1 MRNVKGEVVGMKKRL
16 AMLVTMSMILTSMA
30 ACGSENS
37 TQNQNEEKKE
47 EKKQETSEKESYE
60 GETLVV
66 QAWGGT
72 YEETM
77 RNDVIAKFEEKTG
90 AKVEV
95 VSGAAPLSQLATEGD
110 NASIDVLSLDCNEVV
125 QGTKMGVLETLDY
138 DKLDNAKDLY
148 EEAFMYDNAVITN
161 WGVYGIV
168 YRKDL
173 VEKEPES
180 WEDLWDPAYKGGKIG
195 VVDYSMGGGLE
206 FADEIARI
214 QGSEISDRDNWDKLF
229 EKLSSLKDNI
239 GIYGSQHA
247 DIESMLTSGEIVMS
261 VETNGRAI
269 NLVQEG
275 YDIGFCMPK
284 EGTPAMTSLAGISKG
299 STNKE
304 LAYLFLN
311 ELLGTEAQKAYA
323 EKNYY
328 APSNKKTVVDEKLA
342 AMMPYGQ
349 EEVSNLVYM
358 DYAAFEEVK
367 ADFLER
373 WNKEFK

>member
-1 MRNVKGEVVGMKKRL
+1 MKKKMAVLL
-16 AMLVTMSMILTSMA
+16 AAWMA
-30 ACGSENS
+30 VSLGACGTQGTEEEQTGNTGSTESTENTES
-37 TQNQNEEKKE
+37 AAEE
-47 EKKQETSEKESYE
+47 QEASYE

-77 RNDVIAKFEEKTG
+77 RNDVIPKFEEKTG
-90 AKVEV
+90 ATVEV
-95 VSGAAPLSQLATEGD
+95 VSGAAPLSQLATEGN

-125 QGTKMGVLETLDY
+125 QGTEMGVLETLDY
-138 DKLDNAKDLY
+138 DKLENSKDLY

-173 VEKEPES
+173 VEEEPDS
-180 WEDLWDPAYKGGKIG
+180 WEDLWNSAYAGGKVG
-195 VVDYSMGGGLE
+195 VIDYSMGGGLE
-206 FADEIARI
+206 FADEIAHM
-214 QGSEISDRDNWDKLF
+214 QGSEISDKDNWDNLF

-269 NLVQEG
+269 NLLQEG

-299 STNKE
+299 STQKE
-304 LAYLFLN
+304 LAYIFVN

-328 APSNKKTVVDEKLA
+328 APSNSKTVVDEELA

-367 ADFLER
+367 ADFIER
-373 WNKEFK
+373 WNREFK

>member
-1 MRNVKGEVVGMKKRL
+1 MKKRL
-16 AMLVTMSMILTSMA
+16 AVLLMMSMVATMG
-30 ACGSENS
+30 ACGA
-37 TQNQNEEKKE
+37 EEKQESNKTEQETENKESVEKE
-47 EKKQETSEKESYE
+47 EKTTDEKESHA

-77 RNDVIAKFEEKTG
+77 RNDVIAKFEEETG

-110 NASIDVLSLDCNEVV
+110 SASIDVLSLDCNEVV
-125 QGTKMGVLETLDY
+125 QGTNMGVLETLDY
-138 DKLDNAKDLY
+138 DKLENSKDLY

-173 VEKEPES
+173 VEKVPES
-180 WEDLWDPAYKGGKIG
+180 WEDLWNAAYKGGKVG

-206 FADEIARI
+206 FADAIARI
-214 QGSEISDRDNWDKLF
+214 QGSEISDKDNWDNLF
-229 EKLSSLKDNI
+229 TKLSSLKENI

-247 DIESMLTSGEIVMS
+247 DIESMLSSGEIVMS

-269 NLVQEG
+269 NLAKEG
-275 YDIGFCMPK
+275 YDVGFCMPK

-304 LAYLFLN
+304 LAYMFLN

-328 APSNKKTVVDEKLA
+328 APSNSKTEVNEELA

-349 EEVSNLVYM
+349 EQVSNLVYM
-358 DYAAFEEVK
+358 DYAKFEEVK

>member
-1 MRNVKGEVVGMKKRL
+1 MKGEVVGMKKRL

>member
-1 MRNVKGEVVGMKKRL
+1 MKKRL

-168 YRKDL
+168 YGKDL

>member
-1 MRNVKGEVVGMKKRL
+1 MKKKAAMIMMMSLVLSMGACGTEEETKEETKSNDAVKENGEV
-16 AMLVTMSMILTSMA
+16 
-30 ACGSENS
+30 
-37 TQNQNEEKKE
+37 
-47 EKKQETSEKESYE
+47 SYE
-60 GETLVV
+60 GQTLVV

-77 RNDVIAKFEEKTG
+77 RDEVIPRFEEKTG
-90 AKVEV
+90 ASVEV

-125 QGTKMGVLETLDY
+125 QGTKMNVLEPLDY
-138 DKLDNAKDLY
+138 DKLENSKDLY
-148 EEAFMYDNAVITN
+148 EEAFLYDNAVITN

-173 VEKEPES
+173 VETEPTS
-180 WEDLWDPAYKGGKIG
+180 WEDLWNPSYEGGKVG
-195 VVDYSMGGGLE
+195 VIDYSMGGGLE
-206 FADEIARI
+206 FADAIARI
-214 QGSEISDRDNWDKLF
+214 QGSEISDKDNWDKLF
-229 EKLSSLKDNI
+229 EKLASLKPNI

-275 YDIGFCMPK
+275 YDIGFCMPE
-284 EGTPAMTSLAGISKG
+284 EGAPAMTSLAGISKG

-304 LAYLFLN
+304 LAYIFVN
-311 ELLGTEAQKAYA
+311 ELLGVESQEAYA
-323 EKNYY
+323 AKNYY
-328 APSNKKTVVDEKLA
+328 APSNSKAEVEEELA
-342 AMMPYGQ
+342 SMMPYGQ
-349 EEVSNLVYM
+349 EQVSSLVYM
-358 DYAAFEEVK
+358 DYGAFEEVK